1 MKRFLASSVLVLILA
16 GIVMMLSSVPIQ
28 SQNVYL
34 PQPGAIRT
42 FQGDSI
48 SLALTGC
55 GGATN
60 GVNVAYRFLPIG
72 STRPQDFL
80 QVVGSPT
87 GACPGGQNFV
97 DVQIPLADGWLYG
110 VGAINNAPG
119 QDESQMW
126 IQIYLSRNAP
136 VFNNNAGAI
145 ADGLALVSCAP
156 GLFQQCNWT
165 LGVVTGAQQFD
176 TSLLGQGLGA
186 NLNLAIPQPVAGANF
201 IVPMPDQTNQM
212 YNIQNVRFTLI
223 TSATVGNRFA
233 CVNFVANGGAGA
245 VWTSSCS
252 LSAQPASSTVTYNFA
267 ISTGPSPVITLVPGA
282 ANPDIN
288 GALPALVQIHDNSVI
303 TSSIVGIQA
312 ADQVANNGIV
322 RLQYAN
328 YKD

>member
-176 TSLLGQGLGA
+176 TSLLGQNLGA
-186 NLNLAIPQPVAGANF
+186 NFNYPISQPVAGANF
-201 IVPMPDQTNQM
+201 TMPMPDQTNQM
-212 YNIQNVRFTLI
+212 YNIQNVRFTLV
-223 TSATVGNRFA
+223 TSAVVGSRFV
-233 CVNFVANGGAGA
+233 CLNLVAPGGAIFM
-245 VWTSSCS
+245 SSCS
-252 LSAQPASSTVTYNFA
+252 SSAQPASSTVTYNFA
-267 ISTGPSPVITLVPGA
+267 IGTGPSPVITLAPGA

-288 GALPALVQIHDNSVI
+288 GSLPSLVQIHDNSLINSNVI
-303 TSSIVGIQA
+303 GIQA
-312 ADQVANNGIV
+312 ADQIASNGII